1 MMRKDRA
8 FILLFSLVV
17 ILTIGFTI
25 YYIWRVSNP
34 LSLVKEEIYISFD
47 GREQTVSGI
56 YYFRNHLPMN
66 ASIPMEYSIPSDG
79 NLSEAIM
86 EEIRI
91 GTSGRNQDVEF
102 TYTGTNT
109 TRFTVNIPPF
119 SDIQLAIKYRQITT
133 GGRLSFPVRT
143 SGEWGP
149 ARKDGMIYLKLPDDY
164 TPGDDAGNF
173 SQASGEE
180 LWDWSAIL
188 PRDYTGERMDI
199 TLKRE

>member
-1 MMRKDRA
+1 MRKDRA

-66 ASIPMEYSIPSDG
+66 ASIPMEYSIPADG

-91 GTSGRNQDVEF
+91 GTSGRNQDVQF

-109 TRFTVNIPPF
+109 IGFTMNIPPF

-133 GGRLSFPVRT
+133 GGMLSFPVRT
-143 SGEWGP
+143 TGEWGP
-149 ARKDGMIYLKLPDDY
+149 ARKDGMIYLKLPDDH
-164 TPGDDAGNF
+164 TPRDDARNF
-173 SQASGEE
+173 SPASGEE

-188 PRDYTGERMDI
+188 PRDFTGKRMDI